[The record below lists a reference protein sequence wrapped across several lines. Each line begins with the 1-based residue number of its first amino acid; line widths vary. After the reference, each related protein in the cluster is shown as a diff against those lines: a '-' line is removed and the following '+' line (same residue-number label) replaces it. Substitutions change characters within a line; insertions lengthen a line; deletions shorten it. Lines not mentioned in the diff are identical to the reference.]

1 MFSNWKLKYRILF
14 GYMPTLLLFIAAA
27 VVVYLEVMKVDKG
40 SEKVDA
46 THSSIHAIKDLEMGV
61 AKMQMGIRG
70 CLLVKNETSLKS
82 LAEGEKDFKKLS
94 ESLAKTLKDPDQKE
108 KVNKAIALGNKV
120 IEINKEYISLIDAG
134 KTDAAI
140 AEYKKGEM
148 IKLPSE
154 LEAII
159 HEFEEKQFEALQKMQ
174 EEEDVSL
181 RLLRAVA
188 FFSPFVVIAVSIAI
202 GLWIAWRISWTIR
215 VASNDISTSSTQ
227 IATTVTQH
235 ERVASQQAVSVN
247 ETTTSIAGLG
257 ASLRLSSEQA
267 GTVAGRAQEVIT
279 LSGEKAVVMKG
290 NLEGMSALKEKIGT
304 VAEHI
309 LKLSEQTSQIG
320 GIATLVTDIAG
331 QINMLALNAAVEAVR
346 AGEHGKGFS
355 IIAQEVRK
363 LADQGKKSAEKVNVI
378 VMDIQ
383 KATNSAVMAAE
394 EGTKTAE
401 QGIQRTRDAV
411 EAFNTLA
418 GTARS
423 AAENTQQISLNIQQ
437 QAAAIKQIVEAMN
450 TINAGAKEVSAGIS
464 QTKAGV
470 EKLNETAGNLKGMV

>member
-1 MFSNWKLKYRILF
+1 MFSNWKLKYRILL
-14 GYMPTLLLFIAAA
+14 GYVPTLLLFIAAA
-27 VVVYLEVMKVDKG
+27 VVVYLEVMKVDTQA
-40 SEKVDA
+40 EKVKA
-46 THSSIHAIKDLEMGV
+46 AHFLICTTNDLEMSV
-61 AKMQMGIRG
+61 AKMQRSVRG
-70 CLLVKNETSLKS
+70 YLLAKNEISVKS
-82 LAEGEKDFKKLS
+82 YEEGEKDFKKLS
-94 ESLAKTLKDPDQKE
+94 ESIVKTVKDPEQKE
-108 KVNKAIALGNKV
+108 KLNRAIELGNKV
-120 IEINKEYISLIDAG
+120 VEISKEFISLVDAG

-140 AEYKKGEM
+140 AEFKKSET
-148 IKLPSE
+148 IKLPRELAATIADFKEKE
-154 LEAII
+154 LEAFQVV
-159 HEFEEKQFEALQKMQ
+159 HEEQDAT
-174 EEEDVSL
+174 L

-188 FFSPFVVIAVSIAI
+188 FFSPFLVIAVSIAI

-235 ERVASQQAVSVN
+235 ERVASQQAASVN
-247 ETTTSIAGLG
+247 ETTTSIEELG

-290 NLEGMSALKEKIGT
+290 NLEGMSVLKEKIGV

-363 LADQGKKSAEKVNVI
+363 LADQGKKSAEKVNAI

-411 EAFNTLA
+411 DAFNTLA

-450 TINAGAKEVSAGIS
+450 NINAGAKEVSAGIS

-470 EKLNETAGNLKGMV
+470 EQLNETAGNLKTMV